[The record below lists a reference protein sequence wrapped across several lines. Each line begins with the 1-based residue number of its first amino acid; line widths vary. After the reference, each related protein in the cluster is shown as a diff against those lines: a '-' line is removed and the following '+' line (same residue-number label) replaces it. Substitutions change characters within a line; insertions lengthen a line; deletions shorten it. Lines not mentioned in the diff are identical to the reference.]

1 MCFQVLRISVVDVAE
16 RNGKTLSSQNR
27 NEPYKV
33 KGTQTQHGSYSFQ
46 TCKVTYGGVDGAYYS
61 SSRSR
66 RAGGDGVSS

>member
-16 RNGKTLSSQNR
+16 RNSKTLSSQTR
-27 NEPYKV
+27 NEPHKV
-33 KGTQTQHGSYSFQ
+33 KGTQTQHRSYSFQ